1 MGDYEAYLEKTW
13 NAILSR
19 DKVEILRAF
28 NALDQASRKAMV
40 DHLQKMT
47 SESGWHPEQAKSARS
62 ALQAI
67 FDEGNP

>member
-1 MGDYEAYLEKTW
+1 LGDYEPYLEKTW

-19 DKVEILRAF
+19 DKAQIIRAF
-28 NALDQASRKAMV
+28 NALDQESRQAV
-40 DHLQKMT
+40 VNHLQKMS

-67 FDEGNP
+67 FDEENP